1 VENQRTPRIVLP
13 ATNSAWLGGVYY
25 LQSVTRACRELES
38 LGLLEISQRGAQL
51 RSLTNLEGKL
61 GGYFS
66 KIVEYYRAKDGM
78 NFPWPLTRYSKKT
91 TYWIPDL
98 QDLELPSYFS
108 QKELIHRDL
117 LRIKAIEK
125 SRGIYFSSYA
135 ALEVFK
141 QNYGIDSSIAGVV
154 RFSQKFDLEENV
166 VLTTERINCGGCQ
179 NHGYFYLPNQWW
191 AHKNHLLAINAF
203 KAYSS
208 KGGKAHLIL
217 TGGSSDYRWPEHQG
231 QVANLLEN
239 SNNIHNLGVVERST
253 QLHLYRE
260 TKATIQPSEYE
271 GWSSTIE
278 ESTILGTPVIYSNIP
293 SNQEQT
299 LDNKDA
305 FGFDLKSIEDLT
317 QFLFNPPERLD
328 AKEIIN
334 RANMRWERF
343 RSDLLNVLEH
353 SWESYI

>member
-1 VENQRTPRIVLP
+1 MENQRTPRIVLP
-13 ATNSAWLGGVYY
+13 AINSSWLGGAYY

-51 RSLTNLEGKL
+51 SSITKLEGKL
-61 GGYFS
+61 GGYLS

-78 NFPWPLTRYSKKT
+78 NFPWPLTKYSKKS

-98 QDLELPSYFS
+98 QDLEIPRYFS

-125 SRGIYFSSYA
+125 SRSIYFSSYA

-141 QNYGIDSSIAGVV
+141 QNYGAGSSIVGVV
-154 RFSQKFDLEENV
+154 RFSQKFDLKENRG
-166 VLTTERINCGGCQ
+166 LTTDGINCGGCQ

-208 KGGKAHLIL
+208 NGGKAHLIL
-217 TGGSSDYRWPEHQG
+217 TGGSSDYRWPQYHEL
-231 QVANLLEN
+231 VANLLEN

-253 QLHLYRE
+253 QLQLYRE
-260 TKATIQPSEYE
+260 TRATIQPSEYE

-278 ESTILGTPVIYSNIP
+278 ESTILGTPVIYSKIP

-299 LDNKDA
+299 LENKDA
-305 FGFDLKSIEDLT
+305 FGFDSNSIEDLT
-317 QFLFNPPERLD
+317 QFLFNPPERLG
-328 AKEIIN
+328 ANEIID

-343 RSDLLNVLEH
+343 RSDLFDVLSR
-353 SWESYI
+353 SWIS